1 MCGPSDS
8 QEQLAGQSSA
18 VSQLMAGNYSQALGA
33 QNADLQNLT
42 RQYTPISEAGPNQG
56 VGGAEYARM
65 MTAADQNVGRDY
77 DRRIH
82 PSPARRGHG
91 GSRGG
96 GNEFLPT
103 GAAANQRTELAAAG
117 ANTLSAADMDVANR
131 SQAIGEN
138 RWDTANKGLAQVA
151 QMYDPNAAGKNAL
164 GAESGAFADATKI
177 QDMKNQAQGGVF
189 GAIAG
194 VAKPFLSM
202 IPGVGPA
209 IAAGVGALGNAAQG

>member
-18 VSQLMAGNYSQALGA
+18 FSQLMAGNYSQALGA

-77 DRRIH
+77 
-82 PSPARRGHG
+82 SKASQSLNMTQS
-91 GSRGG
+91 SRGG

-202 IPGVGPA
+202 IPGVRPA